1 MIIDAKKI
9 ARKIFSKLNSKFYGF
24 FLQFTNQRKKMTE
37 QAPTTTTLASLWAF
51 TYCRQKGPN

>member
-24 FLQFTNQRKKMTE
+24 FLQFTNQRKKNDWTS
-37 QAPTTTTLASLWAF
+37 PHNDNLSVSVSIYLL
-51 TYCRQKGPN
+51 